1 LIQQTATIS
10 TLTAFRNS
18 LEKRVGEQKISTWF
32 GSKTGMSLE
41 QGLLVITVPNRF
53 VGGWIE
59 KHFSSEILSALR
71 ENSIADGYKVQV
83 DKAPSSIDEPSRPA
97 PAATGRISRKAVSPV
112 AAGAGSGKISACVKR
127 NKYKFSLDKFI
138 TGKSNELAYKASV
151 MAARSDG
158 KIFNPLF
165 IHGTYGTGKTHLLQ
179 AICNERLRLNPK
191 SRCVYVSAEEFTNK
205 YLDAVLRTKRV
216 DQFRNNFRKVD
227 ILAIDDIHFLANK
240 ESTKEEFL
248 HTFNSLDLAN
258 KQVIL
263 ASDAHPT
270 QIEKL
275 AENLVSRFIS
285 GMVVRIESPDYETRF
300 KICRTKLAEAGVEIT
315 DEAVEFVAN
324 SITKSVRD
332 IEGAVLKLRAYSS
345 IFKRTIDLHM
355 ASHVLSD
362 LVHHRR
368 NTVSVEDIKAD
379 SANFF
384 SLTVADIKSNR
395 KDRTASMARS
405 IAMYLSRELTGMS
418 YPEIGKSMGNKHHA
432 TVLQACRKVEAKIK
446 QREIFRWKSS
456 KGVHSDSLSGIV
468 DTIRQSVES

>member
-1 LIQQTATIS
+1 
-10 TLTAFRNS
+10 
-18 LEKRVGEQKISTWF
+18 
-32 GSKTGMSLE
+32 MSLE

-59 KHFSSEILSALR
+59 KNFSSQILSALQ
-71 ENSIADGYKVQV
+71 EVSIADGYKVQV
-83 DKAPSSIDEPSRPA
+83 DKAPSTIDEPSRPA
-97 PAATGRISRKAVSPV
+97 PAATGRSSRMAVSPV
-112 AAGAGSGKISACVKR
+112 AAGTKVNDTSASVKR
-127 NKYKFSLDKFI
+127 DKYKFSLEKFV

-151 MAARSDG
+151 MAARSED

-191 SRCVYVSAEEFTNK
+191 AKCVYISAEEFTNK

-270 QIEKL
+270 QINKL
-275 AENLVSRFIS
+275 AENLISRFIS
-285 GMVVRIESPDYETRF
+285 GMVVRIESPDYDTRV
-300 KICRTKLAEAGVEIT
+300 KICRIKLADGGVDIT
-315 DEAVEFVAN
+315 DEAVEYLAG

-332 IEGAVLKLRAYSS
+332 LEGAVLKLQAYSA
-345 IFKRTIDLHM
+345 IFRKTIDIQTV
-355 ASHVLSD
+355 SHVLCD

-368 NTVSVEDIKAD
+368 TVVNVDEIISD

-384 SLTVADIKSNR
+384 SLSANDLQSNR

-432 TVLQACRKVEAKIK
+432 TVLQACRKVEAKVK
-446 QREIFRWKSS
+446 KREIFKWKSP
-456 KGVHSDSLSGIV
+456 KGIHSDSLSGIV

>member
-1 LIQQTATIS
+1 
-10 TLTAFRNS
+10 
-18 LEKRVGEQKISTWF
+18 
-32 GSKTGMSLE
+32 
-41 QGLLVITVPNRF
+41 
-53 VGGWIE
+53 
-59 KHFSSEILSALR
+59 
-71 ENSIADGYKVQV
+71 
-83 DKAPSSIDEPSRPA
+83 
-97 PAATGRISRKAVSPV
+97 
-112 AAGAGSGKISACVKR
+112 
-127 NKYKFSLDKFI
+127 
-138 TGKSNELAYKASV
+138 
-151 MAARSDG
+151 
-158 KIFNPLF
+158 
-165 IHGTYGTGKTHLLQ
+165 
-179 AICNERLRLNPK
+179 
-191 SRCVYVSAEEFTNK
+191 
-205 YLDAVLRTKRV
+205 VLRTKRV